1 MKVKETTSSRQGNT
15 YAAPEIYT
23 VDIANEGILCFSTE
37 NLIEDT
43 NDPWAL
49 I

>member
-1 MKVKETTSSRQGNT
+1 MKVKETTLNRQSNA

-43 NDPWAL
+43 NDPWEL